1 MSEKQAEDEDLLLL
15 ESNYRKSQKMKDP
28 EHLSH
33 DVEHVDK
40 EKLRDEFLTKSKKMK
55 EIIATGIM
63 SIARIAH

>member
-1 MSEKQAEDEDLLLL
+1 
-15 ESNYRKSQKMKDP
+15 MKDP

-40 EKLRDEFLTKSKKMK
+40 EKLRDEYLVKSKKMK
-55 EIIATGIM
+55 EIIATAIM